1 MSYSLKCE
9 YNSNN
14 GGENVNK
21 IKMLREKARKTQT
34 EIAERLDV
42 DKSTVSKWETGGSL
56 PRAATLIKL
65 AEVLNCTVDEL
76 LDAS

>member
-1 MSYSLKCE
+1 
-9 YNSNN
+9 
-14 GGENVNK
+14 
-21 IKMLREKARKTQT
+21 MLREKARKTQT